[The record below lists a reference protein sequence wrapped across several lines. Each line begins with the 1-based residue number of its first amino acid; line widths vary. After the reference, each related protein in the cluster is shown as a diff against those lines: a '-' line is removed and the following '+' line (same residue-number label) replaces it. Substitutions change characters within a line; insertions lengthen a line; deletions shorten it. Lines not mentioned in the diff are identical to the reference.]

1 VTVAGKARNNYHDRS
16 TRIFARFVFGL
27 ILGFVLGFVF
37 GLTTKNGMSFSRL
50 KFSQKAF
57 AALKK
62 VTTNRL
68 QISDLNY
75 RHAKF
80 LQFL

>member
-27 ILGFVLGFVF
+27 ILGFVF